1 MVKSGLVIT
10 ESSPVVRSSQSQ
22 CWGTA
27 TPSSSHRLPRISRKS
42 GVDLMVQ
49 EGCGRTMEG
58 EGWSWEGDLRKGG
71 MGTSHPFPSRGR
83 RIEKDASRREQGRE
97 VLTPPLHTMKARYL
111 CLGWLSGFLLRA
123 NKSSGLDGYYCM
135 TTNRDRCHWG
145 KRGTCFPSSSRQVS
159 CSRPEPGGGPGGGD
173 NLVEPFYFK
182 MSLSKGPNG

>member
-1 MVKSGLVIT
+1 MVKSGVVIT
-10 ESSPVVRSSQSQ
+10 ESSLVVRSSQSQ

-42 GVDLMVQ
+42 GVDLVVQ

-71 MGTSHPFPSRGR
+71 MGDFPSFSKSWPEDRKGCVK
-83 RIEKDASRREQGRE
+83 EGAGE
-97 VLTPPLHTMKARYL
+97 VPTPPLHTMKARYL
-111 CLGWLSGFLLRA
+111 CLGWLSGFLLRV

-159 CSRPEPGGGPGGGD
+159 CSRPEPGGGPSGGD
-173 NLVEPFYFK
+173 NLVEPFYLK
-182 MSLSKGPNG
+182 TSLSKGPNG